1 MQCNQGNQSTS
12 IINIRRQPL
21 RLRHSRNLVPNNQ
34 SHLSRTNLAAS
45 TNNPFE
51 YNTNM
56 RIRAFYSNQFREP
69 KVVEWSLIVILDF
82 LSASVPIFSIGLLP
96 CLCPSRLYFAP
107 FGVLLLERGEARNYL
122 DEEKLL
128 LTEHS
133 EGLTLLEN
141 KIVVDGRRAYSW
153 THLNLKVRPSN
164 KSGIGEGETGTP
176 GAQNIQTWNFST
188 QIWTATNPSR
198 TVDKYD
204 QISGKNIES
213 TKGWCWG

>member
-1 MQCNQGNQSTS
+1 M
-12 IINIRRQPL
+12 
-21 RLRHSRNLVPNNQ
+21 
-34 SHLSRTNLAAS
+34 
-45 TNNPFE
+45 
-51 YNTNM
+51 
-56 RIRAFYSNQFREP
+56 
-69 KVVEWSLIVILDF
+69 
-82 LSASVPIFSIGLLP
+82 SVPIFSIGLLP

-107 FGVLLLERGEARNYL
+107 FGVLLPERGEARNYL

-128 LTEHS
+128 LTKYS
-133 EGLTLLEN
+133 VGLTLLEN

-204 QISGKNIES
+204 QISGTTIES
-213 TKGWCWG
+213 EKGWCWGWWLMVWVKEMVIVGCCQSTLSTVG